1 MSLLTVL
8 GCYYGQECQE
18 KPGKTVLQE
27 DRRLRVH
34 VNCQLLLSPEASS
47 MTSVSTKPER
57 VRLLK
62 TVA

>member
-27 DRRLRVH
+27 DRRRRVH
-34 VNCQLLLSPEASS
+34 FYCHAV
-47 MTSVSTKPER
+47 V
-57 VRLLK
+57 
-62 TVA
+62 VARGEFNDFSLN